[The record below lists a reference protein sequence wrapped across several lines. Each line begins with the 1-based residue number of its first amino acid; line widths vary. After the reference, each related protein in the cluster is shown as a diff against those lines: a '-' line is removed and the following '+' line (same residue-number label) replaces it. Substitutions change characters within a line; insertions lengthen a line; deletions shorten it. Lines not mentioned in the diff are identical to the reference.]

1 MNEELRRFIS
11 VYLQQ
16 EVAYDDLSATRETLE
31 HFKPEW
37 KAAVRE
43 GLLSVLN
50 EKQLTAEEYESLTAI
65 EFETDDALHAY
76 LQDVYDFLFAGSEK
90 QPAPPED

>member
-16 EVAYDDLSATRETLE
+16 EVAYDDMSATRETLK

-37 KAAVRE
+37 TDAVRR
-43 GLLSVLN
+43 GLVSVLN
-50 EKQLTAEEYESLTAI
+50 EKQLTAEEYESLTSI
-65 EFETDDALHAY
+65 EFGTDAALYTY
-76 LQDVYDFLFAGSEK
+76 LQDVYDFLFGGSEK
-90 QPAPPED
+90 QPVIPED

>member
-1 MNEELRRFIS
+1 MNEELQRFIS

-16 EVAYDDLSATRETLE
+16 EVAYDDMSATRETLE

-37 KAAVRE
+37 KDAVRQ

-50 EKQLTAEEYESLTAI
+50 ERRLTAEEYETLTSI
-65 EFETDDALHAY
+65 EFDTEDALYSY
-76 LQDVYDFLFAGSEK
+76 LQDVYDFLFGGGEK
-90 QPAPPED
+90 QPVP